1 MVQFNFQ
8 APWVPILNNC
18 VSNELAATDNMPP
31 FTTFQLAT
39 IDSKTGYPSNRTLI
53 YRGWLF
59 NNKSSN
65 VITFTTD
72 KRMDKYEE
80 LLENDKVEAVF
91 WFGHIRKQIR
101 FRGKVRILDSDHYPS
116 IDLNHINSGEV
127 TPIELDSHKD
137 GAVPRV
143 QKQPVQTSLLSPSLT
158 ERDNNSSSNLQED
171 LLTAD
176 NPYAPPSTEEWQQEL
191 DRQWNA
197 LSKALK
203 TTFRKPEPKSLL
215 TEEKAKLISK
225 IQRGVDGKKEEDGY
239 KNFAVGSIFVN
250 QVDYYEQDKDKRFV
264 YELDEESHTWTEMEV
279 CP

>member
-18 VSNELAATDNMPP
+18 VSNELAATNNSPP
-31 FTTFQLAT
+31 FTTFQLAN
-39 IDSKTGYPSNRTLI
+39 IDPKTGYPQNRTLI

-72 KRMDKYEE
+72 KRMDKYQQF
-80 LLENDKVEAVF
+80 LENDKVEAVF

-101 FRGKVRILDSDHYPS
+101 FRGNVRLLDSEHHPS

-143 QKQPVQTSLLSPSLT
+143 QKQPVQTSLISPSFV
-158 ERDNNSSSNLQED
+158 ENDNTQED
-171 LLTAD
+171 LSAMGGQ
-176 NPYAPPSTEEWQQEL
+176 YVPPSSEEWQQEL
-191 DRQWNA
+191 DRQWNG

-203 TTFRKPEPKSLL
+203 TTFRKPEPKSIL

-225 IQRGVDGKKEEDGY
+225 IQRGVDEKKDEDGY
-239 KNFAVGSIFVN
+239 KNFVVGTIFVN

-264 YELDEESHTWTEMEV
+264 YELDEESHTWTEEEV